1 MYTYLYWT
9 WLPCTNFFKVIPV
22 VFVFLSVL
30 GVYSLASVS
39 GSARLFPNFL
49 KTFLNKI
56 IVRTLLFYAIQV
68 CESVKKSLL
77 FHREVHKIS
86 SRGCLG
92 IPPLASILM
101 NLLAFNL
108 PISLSKGNSILS
120 LILFLEGLWL
130 VL

>member
-1 MYTYLYWT
+1 MYLCLT
-9 WLPCTNFFKVIPV
+9 
-22 VFVFLSVL
+22 LSVL

-39 GSARLFPNFL
+39 GSARLL
-49 KTFLNKI
+49 KKGKI